1 MLSLSNAGSL
11 AGILLAAVLG
21 ALPPLLGR
29 WSDRQL
35 HLFIAFGAGVFLGAV
50 FFHLIPETIA
60 SQPDLSG
67 PGRPGN
73 GETGLTDVL
82 TNLMILNGFMVIL
95 FVERVLVRHRHHDC
109 DDVAEHRHQVI
120 GISAFIGL
128 SIHSLLAGFALGAS
142 FSAPRMALV
151 IFLAIVSHK
160 SVAAFSLATV
170 FRLSN
175 IPLKRALAMLA
186 VFALCTPVGA
196 LLSLPLIHALS
207 EIHVT
212 IPTALAAGT
221 FIYVAT
227 MDLLPEAFHDT
238 RKRLGPFVALSIGI
252 LVMLLVTRLGG

>member
-1 MLSLSNAGSL
+1 MLSLSDAVSL

-35 HLFIAFGAGVFLGAV
+35 HLFVAFGAGTFLGAV

-60 SQPDLSG
+60 AQPDLSG
-67 PGRPGN
+67 GLSGIL
-73 GETGLTDVL
+73 TGQTDVL
-82 TNLMILNGFMVIL
+82 TNFMILNGFMIVL
-95 FVERVLVRHRHHDC
+95 FVERVLVRHHHHDC
-109 DDVAEHRHQVI
+109 DDVAEHRHQVV
-120 GISAFIGL
+120 GISAFVGL
-128 SIHSLLAGFALGAS
+128 SIHSLMAGFALGAS
-142 FSAPRMALV
+142 FVAPRMALV

-186 VFALCTPVGA
+186 VFALCTPAGA
-196 LLSLPLIHALS
+196 LLSLPLLHSLSDIHIA
-207 EIHVT
+207 
-212 IPTALAAGT
+212 IPTALAAGS

-238 RKRLGPFVALSIGI
+238 RKRLGPFIALSVGI
-252 LVMLLVTRLGG
+252 LVMLLVTRLAG

>member
-1 MLSLSNAGSL
+1 MLSLSNAASL

-50 FFHLIPETIA
+50 FFHLIPETMA
-60 SQPDLSG
+60 VQPD
-67 PGRPGN
+67 
-73 GETGLTDVL
+73 VL
-82 TNLMILNGFMVIL
+82 ANFMILNGFMVVL

-109 DDVAEHRHQVI
+109 DDVAEHRHQVV

-128 SIHSLLAGFALGAS
+128 SIHSVLAGFALGAS
-142 FSAPRMALV
+142 FAAPRIALV

-160 SVAAFSLATV
+160 SVAAFSLATM

-175 IPLKRALAMLA
+175 IPLKRALVLLA

-196 LLSLPLIHALS
+196 LLSLPLISTLS
-207 EIHVT
+207 EIHIT

-227 MDLLPEAFHDT
+227 MDLLPEAFCDT
-238 RKRLGPFVALSIGI
+238 RKRLGPFIALSIGI
-252 LVMLLVTRLGG
+252 LVMLLVTQLGG

>member
-11 AGILLAAVLG
+11 VGIFLAAVLG
-21 ALPPLLGR
+21 ALLPLLGR

-35 HLFIAFGAGVFLGAV
+35 HLFVAFGAGVFLGTV

-60 SQPDLSG
+60 AQPDI
-67 PGRPGN
+67 
-73 GETGLTDVL
+73 LTEF
-82 TNLMILNGFMVIL
+82 MILNGFMVVL

-109 DDVAEHRHQVI
+109 DEEADHRHQVV

-128 SIHSLLAGFALGAS
+128 SIHSLMAGFALGAS
-142 FSAPRMALV
+142 FAAPQMALV

-170 FRLSN
+170 FQLSD
-175 IPLKRALAMLA
+175 IPLKRALMLLGA
-186 VFALCTPVGA
+186 FALCTPVGA
-196 LLSLPLIHALS
+196 LLSLPLIHTLS
-207 EIHVT
+207 DIHVT
-212 IPTALAAGT
+212 IPTALAAGS

-252 LVMLLVTRLGG
+252 LVMLLITQLEG

>member
-35 HLFIAFGAGVFLGAV
+35 HLFVAFGAGTFLGAV
-50 FFHLIPETIA
+50 FFHLVPETLA
-60 SQPDLSG
+60 NQPNL
-67 PGRPGN
+67 
-73 GETGLTDVL
+73 L
-82 TNLMILNGFMVIL
+82 TNFMILNGFMVVL

-109 DDVAEHRHQVI
+109 DDVAEHRHQVV

-128 SIHSLLAGFALGAS
+128 SIHSLMAGFALGAS
-142 FSAPRMALV
+142 FVAPRLALV

-175 IPLKRALAMLA
+175 IPLRRALAMLA

-196 LLSLPLIHALS
+196 LLSLPLLHTLS
-207 EIHVT
+207 DIHVT
-212 IPTALAAGT
+212 IPTALAAGS

-252 LVMLLVTRLGG
+252 LVMLLVTRLAG

>member
-1 MLSLSNAGSL
+1 MLSFSNAASL
-11 AGILLAAVLG
+11 MGILLAAVVG

-35 HLFIAFGAGVFLGAV
+35 HLFVAFGAGVFLGAV
-50 FFHLIPETIA
+50 FFHLIPETMA
-60 SQPDLSG
+60 AQPDI
-67 PGRPGN
+67 
-73 GETGLTDVL
+73 LTDF
-82 TNLMILNGFMVIL
+82 MILNGFMVVL

-109 DDVAEHRHQVI
+109 DDEAEHRHQVV
-120 GISAFIGL
+120 GVSAFIGL
-128 SIHSLLAGFALGAS
+128 SIHSLMAGFALGTS
-142 FSAPRMALV
+142 FIAPRMALV

-175 IPLKRALAMLA
+175 IPPKRALLMLA

-196 LLSLPLIHALS
+196 LLSLPLVHTLS
-207 EIHVT
+207 EVHIT

-238 RKRLGPFVALSIGI
+238 RKRLGPFIALSGGI
-252 LVMLLVTRLGG
+252 LVMLLITQLGK

>member
-1 MLSLSNAGSL
+1 MITLSQVSSL
-11 AGILLAAVLG
+11 AGILLAAVIG

-35 HLFIAFGAGVFLGAV
+35 HLFVAFGAGVFLGAV

-60 SQPDLSG
+60 AQPDLSG
-67 PGRPGN
+67 LSGGQT
-73 GETGLTDVL
+73 GGLTDVL
-82 TNLMILNGFMVIL
+82 TNFMILNGFMVVL

-109 DDVAEHRHQVI
+109 DDEAEHRHQVV
-120 GISAFIGL
+120 GLSAFIGL
-128 SIHSLLAGFALGAS
+128 SIHSLMAGFALGAS
-142 FSAPRMALV
+142 FVAPRMALV

-175 IPLKRALAMLA
+175 IPLKRALLMLA
-186 VFALCTPVGA
+186 AFALCTPVGA
-196 LLSLPLIHALS
+196 LLSLPLVHTLS
-207 EIHVT
+207 EIHIT

>member
-1 MLSLSNAGSL
+1 MLSLSNAASL

-35 HLFIAFGAGVFLGAV
+35 HLFVAFGAGIFLGTV

-60 SQPDLSG
+60 AQPDLSG
-67 PGRPGN
+67 GQ
-73 GETGLTDVL
+73 TDVL
-82 TNLMILNGFMVIL
+82 TNFMILNGFMIVL

-109 DDVAEHRHQVI
+109 DDVAEHRHQVV

-128 SIHSLLAGFALGAS
+128 SIHSLMAGFALGAS
-142 FSAPRMALV
+142 FVAPRLALV

-175 IPLKRALAMLA
+175 IPLRRALAMLA

-196 LLSLPLIHALS
+196 LLSLPLLHTLS
-207 EIHVT
+207 DIHVT
-212 IPTALAAGT
+212 IPTALAAGS

-252 LVMLLVTRLGG
+252 LVMLLVTRIGV

>member
-1 MLSLSNAGSL
+1 MMTLSQVGLL

-21 ALPPLLGR
+21 ALPPFLVR

-50 FFHLIPETIA
+50 FFHLVPETLA
-60 SQPDLSG
+60 NQPNL
-67 PGRPGN
+67 
-73 GETGLTDVL
+73 L
-82 TNLMILNGFMVIL
+82 TNFMILNGFMVVL

-109 DDVAEHRHQVI
+109 DDEAEHRHQVV

-128 SIHSLLAGFALGAS
+128 SIHSLMAGIALGAG
-142 FSAPRMALV
+142 FVAPRMALV

-170 FRLSN
+170 FRLSD
-175 IPLKRALAMLA
+175 IPLRRALAMLA

-196 LLSLPLIHALS
+196 LLSLPLISTLS
-207 EIHVT
+207 DIHIT
-212 IPTALAAGT
+212 IPTAIAAGS

-238 RKRLGPFVALSIGI
+238 RKRLGPFIALSIGI
-252 LVMLLVTRLGG
+252 LSMLLITRI

>member
-1 MLSLSNAGSL
+1 MLSLSNAASL
-11 AGILLAAVLG
+11 MGILLAAVLG

-29 WSDRQL
+29 WSNRQL
-35 HLFIAFGAGVFLGAV
+35 HLFVAFGAGVFLGAV
-50 FFHLIPETIA
+50 FFHLIPETMA
-60 SQPDLSG
+60 AQPS
-67 PGRPGN
+67 
-73 GETGLTDVL
+73 VL
-82 TNLMILNGFMVIL
+82 PDFMILNGFMVVL

-109 DDVAEHRHQVI
+109 DKEAEHRHQVV

-142 FSAPRMALV
+142 FVVPRMALV

-160 SVAAFSLATV
+160 SVAAFSLATI

-196 LLSLPLIHALS
+196 LLSLPLINTLS
-207 EIHVT
+207 KVHIT

-252 LVMLLVTRLGG
+252 FVMLLITRIGV

>member
-1 MLSLSNAGSL
+1 MITLTNIGAL

-21 ALPPLLGR
+21 AIPPLLRR

-35 HLFIAFGAGVFLGAV
+35 HLFLAFGAGVFLGAV

-60 SQPDLSG
+60 AQPDL
-67 PGRPGN
+67 
-73 GETGLTDVL
+73 L
-82 TNLMILNGFMVIL
+82 TNFMLLNGFMVAL
-95 FVERVLVRHRHHDC
+95 FVERVLVRHVHHDC
-109 DDVAEHRHQVI
+109 DDEAGHRHQVV
-120 GISAFIGL
+120 GLSAFIGL
-128 SIHSLLAGFALGAS
+128 SIHSLLSGFALGTS
-142 FSAPRMALV
+142 FFTPQLALV

-170 FRLSN
+170 FRLSD
-175 IPLKRALAMLA
+175 IPLRRSLVLLT

-196 LLSLPLIHALS
+196 LLSLPLLNTLS
-207 EIHVT
+207 EIHLT

-238 RKRLGPFVALSIGI
+238 RKRLATFIALSIGI
-252 LVMLLVTRLGG
+252 FIMLGITRLG

>member
-11 AGILLAAVLG
+11 AGILLAAVVG

-35 HLFIAFGAGVFLGAV
+35 HLFVAFGAGVFLGAV
-50 FFHLIPETIA
+50 FFHLIPETMA
-60 SQPDLSG
+60 AQ
-67 PGRPGN
+67 R
-73 GETGLTDVL
+73 DVL
-82 TNLMILNGFMVIL
+82 TDFMILNGFMVVL

-109 DDVAEHRHQVI
+109 DDMAEHRHQVV

-128 SIHSLLAGFALGAS
+128 SIHSLMAGFALGAS
-142 FSAPRMALV
+142 FVAPRIALV

-160 SVAAFSLATV
+160 SVAAFSLATI

-175 IPLKRALAMLA
+175 IPLKRALVMLA

-196 LLSLPLIHALS
+196 LLSLPLLNTLS
-207 EIHVT
+207 EIHIT

-238 RKRLGPFVALSIGI
+238 RKRFGPFVALSIGI
-252 LVMLLVTRLGG
+252 FVMMLITRIGG

>member
-11 AGILLAAVLG
+11 AGIFLAAVLG

-35 HLFIAFGAGVFLGAV
+35 HLFVAFGAGTFLGAV

-60 SQPDLSG
+60 AQPGLSG
-67 PGRPGN
+67 LSGGQ
-73 GETGLTDVL
+73 TGVL
-82 TNLMILNGFMVIL
+82 TNFMILNGFMVVL

-109 DDVAEHRHQVI
+109 DDVAEHRHQVV

-128 SIHSLLAGFALGAS
+128 SIHSLMAGFALGAS
-142 FSAPRMALV
+142 FVAPRLALV

-175 IPLKRALAMLA
+175 IPLRRALAMLA
-186 VFALCTPVGA
+186 VFALCTPAGA
-196 LLSLPLIHALS
+196 LLSLPLISTLS
-207 EIHVT
+207 EIHIT
-212 IPTALAAGT
+212 IPTALAAGS

-252 LVMLLVTRLGG
+252 LVMLLITRIGV